1 MNKTSKKINHK
12 FSYIEPEPIS
22 FILGL
27 LTWAILVFSKLDSIE
42 TIVSGIALLL
52 YGYSISY
59 GSKNYKKQSED
70 LRTKR

>member
-1 MNKTSKKINHK
+1 MDKINGK
-12 FSYIEPEPIS
+12 FLYIEPEPIS

-27 LTWAILVFSKLDSIE
+27 LTWAILVFSKLDLIE
-42 TIVSGIALLL
+42 TIVSGIAILL

-70 LRTKR
+70 LRTKKW